1 MDFSHLKKHE
11 VTDKTMEYPL
21 FQIAGDPVPTLILK
35 PATEANKPYFNAVL
49 KRSKKNIRALQ
60 SGSITSKIMDEGR
73 DEDRELYPKFV
84 VVDWK
89 NVCDANGE
97 DVPFSG
103 EHCEEFLRCL
113 PDWIF
118 DDIRKFAGQ
127 PTNFTNTEPVD
138 VSEKAKN

>member
-11 VTDKTMEYPL
+11 VVDKTMEYPL
-21 FQIAGDPVPTLILK
+21 FQIAGDPIPTLILK

-49 KRSKKNIRALQ
+49 KRSKKNLRALQ
-60 SGSITSKIMDEGR
+60 MGSITSKIMDEGR

-84 VVDWK
+84 VSDWK
-89 NVCDANGE
+89 NVVDAKGN
-97 DVPFSG
+97 DVPFSTDSCG
-103 EHCEEFLRCL
+103 EFLRCL

-127 PTNFTNTEPVD
+127 PTNFTSVEHID
-138 VSEKAKN
+138 IEDKAKN